1 MGPRIVNA
9 VPAALLTGT
18 MGSQRDYDT
27 MTKKPALP
35 TSIAGLT
42 PLELAR
48 KIPVAE
54 AAKINSVHVETFKK
68 RYSHLI
74 RRIGQRRLFV
84 TVHDAIMLPPPPGRG
99 S

>member
-1 MGPRIVNA
+1 M
-9 VPAALLTGT
+9 
-18 MGSQRDYDT
+18 M
-27 MTKKPALP
+27 KKKQPTLP

-54 AAKINSVHVETFKK
+54 AAAINSVHVETFKK
-68 RYSHLI
+68 RYPHLL
-74 RRIGQRRLFV
+74 RRIGERRLFV
-84 TVHDAIMLPPPPGRG
+84 TVHDAITLPPPDT

>member
-1 MGPRIVNA
+1 M
-9 VPAALLTGT
+9 
-18 MGSQRDYDT
+18 M
-27 MTKKPALP
+27 KKKQPTLP

-54 AAKINSVHVETFKK
+54 AAAINSVHVETFKK
-68 RYSHLI
+68 RHPHLL
-74 RRIGQRRLFV
+74 RRIGERRLFV
-84 TVHDAIMLPPPPGRG
+84 TVHDAITLPPPDT

>member
-1 MGPRIVNA
+1 M
-9 VPAALLTGT
+9 
-18 MGSQRDYDT
+18 M
-27 MTKKPALP
+27 KKKQPTLP

-54 AAKINSVHVETFKK
+54 AAAINSVHVETFKK
-68 RYSHLI
+68 RYPHLL
-74 RRIGQRRLFV
+74 RRIGERRLFV
-84 TVHDAIMLPPPPGRG
+84 TVHNAITLPPPDT

>member
-1 MGPRIVNA
+1 M
-9 VPAALLTGT
+9 
-18 MGSQRDYDT
+18 
-27 MTKKPALP
+27 KKKAPIP

-54 AAKINSVHVETFKK
+54 AAAINSVHVETFKK
-68 RYSHLI
+68 RYRHLL
-74 RRIGQRRLFV
+74 RKIGERRLFV
-84 TVHDAIMLPPPPGRG
+84 TVHDAIVLPPPDT